1 MRLGTP
7 SSPTALIPLAGEAV
21 GTTAYPE
28 LRHCFISETPLL
40 DERTMDSLIPVFTLI
55 FGAVVGVVAT
65 WLALHAKWHRGF
77 DDGRAASATELAALN
92 ERVAAKDREL
102 QKLQE
107 SFDEE
112 AAVSDSLRHENARLQ
127 ANLEGERRA
136 AHERAESFKQAAEAL
151 AEKFKALSRDAL
163 KDNNQ
168 EFLNLA
174 RATLEKFQA
183 TAKGDLEQR
192 QQAIDQL
199 VKPLRES
206 LDKVDGKIEE
216 MERIRAGA
224 YSGLIEQV
232 KTLAASQQQLQSETG
247 NLVKA
252 LRTPHI
258 RGRWGEIQLRRVVE
272 LAGMLQYCD
281 FTEQASVATED
292 SRIRPDVIVRL
303 PGNRTIVVDAKVPF
317 EAFYESISTTDDVV
331 RLDRLKEH
339 ARLVRTH
346 IGNLSRKSYWE
357 TVQPTPEFVLLF
369 LPGENFY
376 SAALEQDPK
385 LIEDGINQRVII
397 ATPTTLIAL
406 LKAISYGWQQEQRAA
421 NADEVGKLGKELYD
435 RMRTFIN
442 YFADI
447 GRNLDRALE
456 SYNKGVGSLE
466 ARVLVTARKFKE
478 RGAIAGEEID
488 TLEPVDKSTRVLNLD
503 EGGLFPEL
511 VAAEPVDDDED
522 DESLPLLSSKT
533 AAGQG

>member
-1 MRLGTP
+1 
-7 SSPTALIPLAGEAV
+7 
-21 GTTAYPE
+21 
-28 LRHCFISETPLL
+28 
-40 DERTMDSLIPVFTLI
+40 MDSLIPVLTLI
-55 FGAVVGVVAT
+55 FGALVGAVVV

-77 DDGRAASATELAALN
+77 DDGKAASATEIAALH

-102 QKLQE
+102 AKLQQI
-107 SFDEE
+107 FE
-112 AAVSDSLRHENARLQ
+112 AEVTDGDRLREDNARLL

-136 AHERAESFKQAAEAL
+136 AQERNESFKRVTEEL

-174 RATLEKFQA
+174 RATLEKFQV
-183 TAKGDLEQR
+183 TARGELDQR

-199 VKPLRES
+199 VKPLKDS
-206 LDKVDGKIEE
+206 LEKVDGKIGELE
-216 MERIRAGA
+216 KSRAGA
-224 YSGLIEQV
+224 YAELREQV
-232 KTLAASQQQLQSETG
+232 KSLATQQLELRNETG

-272 LAGMLQYCD
+272 LAGMLEYCD
-281 FTEQASVATED
+281 FTEQETVATED
-292 SRIRPDVIVRL
+292 GRIRPDVIVRL

-317 EAFYESISTTDDVV
+317 EAFYESVTTSDEVIRV
-331 RLDRLKEH
+331 ERLKEH
-339 ARLVRTH
+339 ARLVRAH
-346 IGNLSRKSYWE
+346 IGALSRKSYWE

-435 RMRTFIN
+435 RMRTFVN

-478 RGAIAGEEID
+478 RGAIAGEEIE
-488 TLEPVDKSTRVLNLD
+488 TVEPVDKSARTLSLD

-511 VAAEPVDDDED
+511 VAAEVEPDED
-522 DESLPLLSSKT
+522 DSFPLLSSKSV
-533 AAGQG
+533 AAGEKS

>member
-1 MRLGTP
+1 M
-7 SSPTALIPLAGEAV
+7 E
-21 GTTAYPE
+21 
-28 LRHCFISETPLL
+28 
-40 DERTMDSLIPVFTLI
+40 SLIPVFTLI
-55 FGAVVGVVAT
+55 VGASIGALAA
-65 WLALHAKWHRGF
+65 WLAVRAKSQRAF
-77 DDGRAASATELAALN
+77 DDGRAASSAELAAFQ
-92 ERVAAKDREL
+92 ERIAAKDREL
-102 QKLQE
+102 QKLQATFE
-107 SFDEE
+107 TE
-112 AAVSDSLRHENARLQ
+112 VSAGDRFREENARLL
-127 ANLEGERRA
+127 ADLEGERRA
-136 AHERAESFKQAAEAL
+136 AHERSESFKRVTQEL
-151 AEKFKALSRDAL
+151 TEKFKALSRDAL

-174 RATLEKFQA
+174 RATLEKFQV

-199 VKPLRES
+199 VKPLKES
-206 LDKVDGKIEE
+206 LEKVDGKIEE

-252 LRTPHI
+252 LRTPHV

-272 LAGMLQYCD
+272 LAGMVQYCD
-281 FTEQASVATED
+281 FTEQETVSNED
-292 SRIRPDVIVRL
+292 GRLRPDVIVRL

-317 EAFYESISTTDDVV
+317 EAFYESIAATDEDVRV
-331 RLDRLKEH
+331 TKLQEH
-339 ARLVRTH
+339 ARLVRAH
-346 IGNLSRKSYWE
+346 ITALSRKSYWE

-435 RMRTFIN
+435 RLRTFLAH
-442 YFADI
+442 FSDI
-447 GRNLDRALE
+447 GKNLDRALE

-478 RGAIAGEEID
+478 RSAISGEEIE

-511 VAAEPVDDDED
+511 VAGNSEPDNDDED
-522 DESLPLLSSKT
+522 DRHPLLNVKS
-533 AAGQG
+533 ARAGD